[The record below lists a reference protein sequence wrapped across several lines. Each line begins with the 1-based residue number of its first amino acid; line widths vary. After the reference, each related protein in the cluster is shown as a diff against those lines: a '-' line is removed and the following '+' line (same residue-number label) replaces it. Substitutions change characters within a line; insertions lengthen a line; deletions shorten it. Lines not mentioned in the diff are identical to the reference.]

1 MEGCVRMERNNT
13 SKKYNEDFKKTV
25 VDLYHSGTSVK
36 ELSNEYGVSEVTIYK
51 WIKDFTPIGTGEES
65 LTPKELAAI
74 QKENLRLKQEIEI
87 LKKAMAIF
95 AKK

>member
-1 MEGCVRMERNNT
+1 MI
-13 SKKYNEDFKKTV
+13 

-36 ELSNEYGVSEVTIYK
+36 DLSGEYGVSEVTVYR
-51 WIKDFTPIGTGEES
+51 WIKQFIPVGSGDES
-65 LTPKELAAI
+65 II
-74 QKENLRLKQEIEI
+74 QKEMVGMKKEMLRLQQENEI

>member
-1 MEGCVRMERNNT
+1 MNR
-13 SKKYNEDFKKTV
+13 KKFNDDFKKMI

-36 ELSNEYGVSEVTIYK
+36 DLCGEYGVSEVTVYR
-51 WIKDFTPIGTGEES
+51 WIKQFTPVGSGDES
-65 LTPKELAAI
+65 IT
-74 QKENLRLKQEIEI
+74 QKEMVEMKKEMLRLQQENEI